1 MIGATAETLSRK
13 LNYLESMG
21 IITVRKRRVNILDL
35 KALNQMAEMKNR
47 FYQKTINDQNCRIQ
61 RRVNRSQHGY

>member
-21 IITVRKRRVNILDL
+21 IITVRKRTVDILDL
-35 KALNQMAEMKNR
+35 KALNQMAEMKE
-47 FYQKTINDQNCRIQ
+47 
-61 RRVNRSQHGY
+61 